1 MNQLIYLSMKMR
13 KSTFSILFFIKRK
26 AVKKDGAAP
35 IMCRITVNGTAT
47 AFSCKI
53 GVNPCLWDSK
63 AGKTRGKDE
72 NSKLLNSKIKEI
84 RKGVVKH
91 YDKIFNG
98 IGPLTAERVKISYL
112 GFDRYNRTLLQV
124 FESHNKEY
132 EEFVKNGIRRVST
145 YQRYCNV
152 LKHLEEFL
160 NKKYNMEDIALV
172 DIRSSFITDFELYL
186 RKKGCAN
193 NTICIYITPLKKM
206 ISIAQSN
213 GWLDYNPFSS
223 YHIPLKKK
231 DRIFLTMEEIETI
244 INFEFTKHK
253 KSYDLIRDMFLF
265 CSFTGVSYIDLK
277 NLTKKHLKKEN
288 NETWL
293 CFERH
298 KTGIICNVPLLKIP
312 LDILTKYQPLKN
324 KDNLF
329 PVPKYQ
335 TLLSGIK
342 RIAELCGIKKEL
354 SWHCSRH
361 TFATEI
367 CLSNGVPI
375 ETISR
380 MLGHADVKTTQ
391 IYAKVS
397 NAMIHRDM
405 TNLSD
410 RLNGVS
416 RSIR

>member
-1 MNQLIYLSMKMR
+1 
-13 KSTFSILFFIKRK
+13 
-26 AVKKDGAAP
+26 
-35 IMCRITVNGTAT
+35 
-47 AFSCKI
+47 
-53 GVNPCLWDSK
+53 
-63 AGKTRGKDE
+63 
-72 NSKLLNSKIKEI
+72 
-84 RKGVVKH
+84 
-91 YDKIFNG
+91 
-98 IGPLTAERVKISYL
+98 
-112 GFDRYNRTLLQV
+112 
-124 FESHNKEY
+124 
-132 EEFVKNGIRRVST
+132 
-145 YQRYCNV
+145 
-152 LKHLEEFL
+152 
-160 NKKYNMEDIALV
+160 
-172 DIRSSFITDFELYL
+172 
-186 RKKGCAN
+186 
-193 NTICIYITPLKKM
+193 
-206 ISIAQSN
+206 
-213 GWLDYNPFSS
+213 
-223 YHIPLKKK
+223 
-231 DRIFLTMEEIETI
+231 
-244 INFEFTKHK
+244 
-253 KSYDLIRDMFLF
+253 MFLF
-265 CSFTGVSYIDLK
+265 CSFTGVSYIDLR

-405 TNLSD
+405 ANLSD